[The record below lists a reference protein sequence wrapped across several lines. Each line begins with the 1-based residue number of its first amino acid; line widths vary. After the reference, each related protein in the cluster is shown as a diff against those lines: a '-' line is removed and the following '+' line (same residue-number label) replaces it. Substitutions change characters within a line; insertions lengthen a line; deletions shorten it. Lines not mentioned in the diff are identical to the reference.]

1 MDDIEVQ
8 SEEQADELLSS
19 IESQPPESG
28 AIQDAPA
35 APQWSPPTGEIPF
48 SLAPGKDIKVTWDK
62 LTKWAQMGHSAPN
75 QIGQLNNSI
84 EKFKAKEKYWGE
96 LDQKYGEIDKY
107 VRQNPQFWDH
117 VTQSYQQRD
126 QLLQDPSNPLAQ
138 TVSQLQAQLQDLSQ
152 FKQSFESQQTQ
163 VRHKQEDTEYMGNL
177 ENTKKA
183 YPAIDFDTPDEMG
196 KSLEYKIL
204 EHANKNGIKSF
215 TTAFRDYCHDDL
227 VKIHEEG
234 AKERVIKERQK
245 NAKLGI
251 MGRTPTP
258 TKQMSGEVK
267 GKSYNDLADE
277 AMAEL
282 GLR

>member
-19 IESQPPESG
+19 IESQPESSP
-28 AIQDAPA
+28 IQDAPV
-35 APQWSPPTGEIPF
+35 APAQWSPPTGEIPF
-48 SLAPGKDIKVTWDK
+48 SLGPGKEVKVTWDK
-62 LTKWAQMGHSAPN
+62 LQKWAQMGHSAPN
-75 QIGQLNNSI
+75 QIGQLNQAI
-84 EKFKAKEKYWGE
+84 EKFREKEKYWGE
-96 LDQKYGEIDKY
+96 LDQKYGEVDKY

-117 VTQSYQQRD
+117 VTKSYQQRD
-126 QLLQDPSNPLAQ
+126 QLLQDQSNPLAQ
-138 TVSQLQAQLQDLSQ
+138 TVSQLQAQLQELSQ
-152 FKQSFESQQTQ
+152 FKNSFETQQTEI
-163 VRHKQEDTEYMGNL
+163 RHKQEDSQYINTLGE
-177 ENTKKA
+177 TKKA
-183 YPAIDFDTPDEMG
+183 YPSIDFDTPDEMG

-204 EHANKNGIKSF
+204 EHATKNGIKNF

-234 AKERVIKERQK
+234 AKERVVKERQK

-251 MGRTPTP
+251 IGQTPTP
-258 TKQMSGEVK
+258 TKRMSSEVK